1 MGRRQTRIPPVTHLP
16 LNPLELTGRAA
27 THIREALAPGVRLHA
42 GAIDAVNTL
51 REAAARAGHELEIV
65 SSFRDFP
72 RQSGIWNRKFRG
84 EQTVFDRA
92 GRPLDVAAMSGPE
105 RVRAILIWSALPGAS
120 RHHWGSDFD
129 VVDRAAVLPDYRP
142 ELTVAEYT
150 GSGPFVRLSEWLAAN
165 LGNHGFFRPYR
176 TDRGGVSPEPWH
188 LSYTPVSEPTLQ
200 ALTLDVLTEAIEG
213 SDLEGREHVLAQLP
227 EIYDRYVVSI
237 DTP

>member
-1 MGRRQTRIPPVTHLP
+1 MFPS

-27 THIREALAPGVRLHA
+27 THVRETWAPGVRLHSS
-42 GAIDAVNTL
+42 AIDAVNAL

-65 SSFRDFP
+65 SSFRDFA
-72 RQSGIWNRKFRG
+72 RQCGIWNRKFRG
-84 EQTVFDRA
+84 EQAVLDRA

-120 RHHWGSDFD
+120 RHHWGTDFD
-129 VVDRAAVLPDYRP
+129 VIDRAAVPPDYRP

-150 GSGPFVRLSEWLAAN
+150 GAGPFVRLNEWLGAN

-176 TDRGGVSPEPWH
+176 VDRGGVSPEPWH
-188 LSYTPVSEPTLQ
+188 LSYTPVSAPTLR
-200 ALTLDVLTEAIEG
+200 ALTLDVLTEAIAG
-213 SDLEGREHVLAQLP
+213 SEIEGREHVLAQLP

-237 DTP
+237 DEP